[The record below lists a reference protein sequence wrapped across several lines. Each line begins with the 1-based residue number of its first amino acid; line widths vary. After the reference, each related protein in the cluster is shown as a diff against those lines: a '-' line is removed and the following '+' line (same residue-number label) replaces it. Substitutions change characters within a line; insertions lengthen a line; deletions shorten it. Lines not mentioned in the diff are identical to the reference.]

1 MQQPTTT
8 VKESQ
13 LQRRMTTTQALWWR
27 HKGDRERMRIYLNLS
42 RLEVLNQRY
51 FLGGCPF

>member
-1 MQQPTTT
+1 MEPART

-13 LQRRMTTTQALWWR
+13 LQRRIHTQKALWYR
-27 HKGDRERMRIYLNLS
+27 HKGDRNGMRIFLNMS
-42 RLEVLNQRY
+42 RIEVLNQRY

>member
-8 VKESQ
+8 VEESQ
-13 LQRRMTTTQALWWR
+13 RARRVTTMQALLWR
-27 HKGDRERMRIYLNLS
+27 YRGDRERMRMYLNLS

>member
-1 MQQPTTT
+1 MPLART

-13 LQRRMTTTQALWWR
+13 LQRRLSTQKALWYR
-27 HKGDRERMRIYLNLS
+27 FKGDRNAMRAHLNLS
-42 RLEVLNQRY
+42 RIEVLNQRY

>member
-1 MQQPTTT
+1 MPLART

-13 LQRRMTTTQALWWR
+13 LQRRLSTQKALWYR
-27 HKGDRERMRIYLNLS
+27 FKGDRNGMRAHLNLS
-42 RLEVLNQRY
+42 RIEVLNQRY